1 MTESSI
7 ALDVIDAIIS
17 AQPNALP
24 ATVVVDMDAKQV
36 RIVMQEE
43 ATDNVKNRVYEKLQ
57 GLSVKYD
64 VDKGIQVG
72 V

>member
-7 ALDVIDAIIS
+7 ALDIIDAIRS

-36 RIVMQEE
+36 RIVIQEE

>member
-7 ALDVIDAIIS
+7 ALDVIDAIRS
-17 AQPNALP
+17 AQLNALP

>member
-7 ALDVIDAIIS
+7 ALDVIDAIRS

>member
-7 ALDVIDAIIS
+7 ALDVIDAIRS

-36 RIVMQEE
+36 RIVIQEE
-43 ATDNVKNRVYEKLQ
+43 AADNMKNRVYEKLG
-57 GLSVKYD
+57 GLSVRYD

>member
-7 ALDVIDAIIS
+7 ALDVIDAIRS

-43 ATDNVKNRVYEKLQ
+43 ATDNVKNSVYEKLQ

>member
-1 MTESSI
+1 VTESSI
-7 ALDVIDAIIS
+7 ALDVIDAIRS

>member
-1 MTESSI
+1 
-7 ALDVIDAIIS
+7 
-17 AQPNALP
+17 
-24 ATVVVDMDAKQV
+24 
-36 RIVMQEE
+36 MQEE